1 MTAREIQGHGLSQ
14 GDAGKGLLG
23 TLGKY
28 FVIINGKFVMEPFL
42 FSPSLCFKSECDIWI
57 IAVILWSWCNMHRGE
72 TKNCR
77 DSASEPM
84 IATAMSRLLH
94 LGPYLQPFLMDR
106 AIQQSNTNLTRLCIQ
121 SFLFPGWIV
130 PNTKFFKL
138 MIFINKQILY
148 I

>member
-106 AIQQSNTNLTRLCIQ
+106 AIQ
-121 SFLFPGWIV
+121 
-130 PNTKFFKL
+130 
-138 MIFINKQILY
+138 
-148 I
+148 